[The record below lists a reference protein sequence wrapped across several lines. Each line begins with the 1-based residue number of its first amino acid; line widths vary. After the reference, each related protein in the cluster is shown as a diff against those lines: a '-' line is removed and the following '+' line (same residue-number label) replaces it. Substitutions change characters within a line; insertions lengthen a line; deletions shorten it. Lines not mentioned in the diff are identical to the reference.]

1 MGVSRK
7 KQPEKCGKRK
17 TKKQKSNKSVIIL
30 KIGVAICNHLCYNTS
45 KFKDHE
51 GKCPMKNRFLCGLLA
66 VCLLVA
72 MLPATV
78 ITASADTR
86 TVSENLIAVLKQL
99 EGFSAKAYVS
109 GGQWSIGYGTAGSP
123 GQTITEA
130 EADKALRDHLK
141 AVEDKLNAFDAGWD
155 LKLTQQQF
163 DALASLS
170 YNVGTGWMNTSGRLR
185 DAITGKASEA
195 KFLFGM
201 SLWANNGTSPDP
213 GLLQRRMAEADI
225 YLNGVYG
232 KKSGTYTYTI
242 FDANGGTAGSG
253 GEDKMQGYRRDGSTQ
268 ILVADPTLSGYSF
281 AGWFTQRS
289 GGTRVTTLD
298 SSTAGVTLYAQYSS
312 NGSSGWTGG
321 TELEGSDGTTKVIA
335 EGTVKCTSYVNVR
348 KGPGT
353 GYTILARATAGSK
366 AEIYQTKW
374 VGSSQ
379 WGRMANGWICMDYVS
394 LSSGSQSGTD
404 SSGAAQTSGTVTGSN
419 VNVRSG
425 AGTGYGIVGRK
436 NSGDTVTVY
445 ERKTAGGLN
454 WGRIGDNQ
462 WICLA
467 YVRLDGSGE
476 AVTPQPGSESN
487 ASTNGDGSTTVQ
499 DTGSVI
505 STTGLN
511 VRSGP
516 GTGYARIKTLAPG
529 TAVSV
534 YEYKDV
540 SGVRWGRIGT
550 SQWVC
555 MTYVQLS
562 RQSDTET
569 SSGTGT
575 VISSTVLNIRSGPG
589 TSYSRVGQLQPGA
602 RVKITEQTRVGG
614 VLWGHISQGWVCMQ
628 YVKMESN

>member
-1 MGVSRK
+1 
-7 KQPEKCGKRK
+7 
-17 TKKQKSNKSVIIL
+17 
-30 KIGVAICNHLCYNTS
+30 
-45 KFKDHE
+45 
-51 GKCPMKNRFLCGLLA
+51 MKNRFLCGLLA

-99 EGFSAKAYVS
+99 EGFSANAYVS

-141 AVEDKLNAFDAGWD
+141 AVEDKLNAFDAGWN

-185 DAITGKASEA
+185 DAITGKASED

-242 FDANGGTAGSG
+242 FDANGGTTGSG

-268 ILVADPTLSGYSF
+268 ILVADPTLSGCTF

-289 GGTRVTTLD
+289 GGTRVTALD

-312 NGSSGWTGG
+312 NGSTGWTGG
-321 TELEGSDGTTKVIA
+321 TELEGSDGTTAVIA
-335 EGTVKCTSYVNVR
+335 QGTVKCTSYVNVR

-353 GYTILARATAGSK
+353 NYTILARAVAGSQV
-366 AEIYQTKW
+366 EIYQTKW
-374 VGSSQ
+374 VGASQ
-379 WGRMANGWICMDYVS
+379 WGRMTNGWICMDYVS
-394 LSSGSQSGTD
+394 LSSDSQSGSGSTD
-404 SSGAAQTSGTVTGSN
+404 TQISGTVSGSN

-425 AGTGYGIVGRK
+425 AGTGYSIVGRK
-436 NSGDTVTVY
+436 NSGDVITVY
-445 ERKTAGGLN
+445 ERKTSGGLN

-467 YVRLDGSGE
+467 YVRLENAGGTE
-476 AVTPQPGSESN
+476 TPQPGSESN
-487 ASTNGDGSTTVQ
+487 SSVSGDGTSAVQ
-499 DTGSVI
+499 DTGTVS

-516 GTGYARIKTLAPG
+516 GTGYARIKTLSPG
-529 TAVSV
+529 TVVSL
-534 YEYKDV
+534 YEYRTVD
-540 SGVRWGRIGT
+540 GVRWGRIQA

-562 RQSDTET
+562 SQSGAESEQT
-569 SSGTGT
+569 GTGK
-575 VISSTVLNIRSGPG
+575 VISTTVLNIRSGPG
-589 TSYSRVGQLQPGA
+589 TNYSRVGQLTPGT
-602 RVKITEQTRVGG
+602 KIEITEQTKTNG
-614 VLWGHISQGWVCMQ
+614 VSWGKTAQGWVCMT
-628 YVKMESN
+628 YVKMG

>member
-1 MGVSRK
+1 M
-7 KQPEKCGKRK
+7 
-17 TKKQKSNKSVIIL
+17 KKQKSNKSVIIL
-30 KIGVAICNHLCYNTS
+30 KIGVANCNHLCYNTS
-45 KFKDHE
+45 KFRDHE

-99 EGFSAKAYVS
+99 EGFSANAYVR

-141 AVEDKLNAFDAGWD
+141 AVEDKLNAFDAGWN

-185 DAITGKASEA
+185 DAITGKASED

-268 ILVADPTLSGYSF
+268 ILVADPTLSGCTF

-289 GGTRVTTLD
+289 GGTRVTALD

-312 NGSSGWTGG
+312 NGSTGWTGG
-321 TELEGSDGTTKVIA
+321 TELEGSDGTTAVIA
-335 EGTVKCTSYVNVR
+335 QGTVKCTSYVNVR

-353 GYTILARATAGSK
+353 NYTILARAVAGSQV
-366 AEIYQTKW
+366 EIYQTKW

-379 WGRMANGWICMDYVS
+379 WGRMTNGWICMDYVS
-394 LSSGSQSGTD
+394 LSSDSQSGSGSTD
-404 SSGAAQTSGTVTGSN
+404 TQISGTVSGSN

-425 AGTGYGIVGRK
+425 AGTGYSIVGRK
-436 NSGDTVTVY
+436 NSGDVITVY
-445 ERKTAGGLN
+445 ERKTSGGLN

-467 YVRLDGSGE
+467 YVRLENAGGTE
-476 AVTPQPGSESN
+476 TPQPGSESN
-487 ASTNGDGSTTVQ
+487 SSVSGDGTSAVQ
-499 DTGSVI
+499 DTGTVS

-516 GTGYARIKTLAPG
+516 GTGYARIKTLSPG
-529 TAVSV
+529 TVVSL
-534 YEYKDV
+534 YEYRTVD
-540 SGVRWGRIGT
+540 GVRWGRIQA

-562 RQSDTET
+562 SQSGAESEQT
-569 SSGTGT
+569 GTGK
-575 VISSTVLNIRSGPG
+575 VISTTVLNIRSGPG
-589 TSYSRVGQLQPGA
+589 TNYSRVGQLTPGT
-602 RVKITEQTRVGG
+602 KIEITEQTKTNG
-614 VLWGHISQGWVCMQ
+614 VSWGKTAQGWVCMT
-628 YVKMESN
+628 YVKMG

>member
-1 MGVSRK
+1 
-7 KQPEKCGKRK
+7 
-17 TKKQKSNKSVIIL
+17 
-30 KIGVAICNHLCYNTS
+30 
-45 KFKDHE
+45 
-51 GKCPMKNRFLCGLLA
+51 MKNRFLCGLL
-66 VCLLVA
+66 VICLLVA

-78 ITASADTR
+78 TTASADTR
-86 TVSENLIAVLKQL
+86 TVSENLITVLKQL
-99 EGFSAKAYVS
+99 EGFSANAYVS

-130 EADKALRDHLK
+130 EADKALRAHLQS
-141 AVEDKLNAFDAGWD
+141 VEDKLNAFDAKWN
-155 LKLTQQQF
+155 LNLTQQQF

-185 DAITGKASEA
+185 DAITSKASED
-195 KFLFGM
+195 KLLFGM

-268 ILVADPTLSGYSF
+268 ILVADPTLSGFTF

-289 GGTRVTTLD
+289 GGTRVTALD

-312 NGSSGWTGG
+312 NGSTGWTGG
-321 TELEGSDGTTKVIA
+321 TELEGSDGTTAVIA
-335 EGTVKCTSYVNVR
+335 QGTVKCSSYVNVR

-353 GYTILARATAGSK
+353 NYTILARAVAGSQ

-379 WGRMANGWICMDYVS
+379 WGRMTNGWICMDYVS
-394 LSSGSQSGTD
+394 LSSDSQSG
-404 SSGAAQTSGTVTGSN
+404 SGSTADTQISGTVSGSN

-436 NSGDTVTVY
+436 NSGDVITVY

-467 YVRLDGSGE
+467 YVRLENAGGTE
-476 AVTPQPGSESN
+476 TPQPGSESN
-487 ASTNGDGSTTVQ
+487 SSVSGDGSTALQ
-499 DTGSVI
+499 DTGTVS

-516 GTGYARIKTLAPG
+516 GTGYARIKTLSPG
-529 TAVSV
+529 TPVSI
-534 YEYKDV
+534 YEYRTVD
-540 SGVRWGRIGT
+540 GIQWGRIQA

-562 RQSDTET
+562 SQSDSEAEQT
-569 SSGTGT
+569 GTGT
-575 VISSTVLNIRSGPG
+575 VISTTVLNIRSGPG
-589 TSYSRVGQLQPGA
+589 TNYSRVGQLTPGA
-602 RVKITEQTRVGG
+602 KIQITEQTKTNG
-614 VLWGHISQGWVCMQ
+614 VSWGKIAQGWVCMT
-628 YVKMESN
+628 YVKMG

>member
-1 MGVSRK
+1 M
-7 KQPEKCGKRK
+7 
-17 TKKQKSNKSVIIL
+17 KKQKSNKSVIIL
-30 KIGVAICNHLCYNTS
+30 KIGVANCNHLCYNTS
-45 KFKDHE
+45 KFRDHE

-99 EGFSAKAYVS
+99 EGFSANAYVS

-141 AVEDKLNAFDAGWD
+141 AVEDKLNAFDAGWN

-185 DAITGKASEA
+185 DAITGKASED

-268 ILVADPTLSGYSF
+268 ILVADPTLSGCTF

-289 GGTRVTTLD
+289 GGTRVTALD

-312 NGSSGWTGG
+312 NGSTGWTGG
-321 TELEGSDGTTKVIA
+321 TELEGSDGTTAVIA
-335 EGTVKCTSYVNVR
+335 QGTVKCTSYVNVR

-353 GYTILARATAGSK
+353 NYTILARAVAGSQV
-366 AEIYQTKW
+366 EIYQTKW

-379 WGRMANGWICMDYVS
+379 WGRMTNGWICMDYVS
-394 LSSGSQSGTD
+394 LSSDSQSGSGSTD
-404 SSGAAQTSGTVTGSN
+404 TQISGTVSGSN

-425 AGTGYGIVGRK
+425 AGMGYSIVGRK
-436 NSGDTVTVY
+436 NSGDVITVY
-445 ERKTAGGLN
+445 ERKTSGGLN

-467 YVRLDGSGE
+467 YVRLENAGGTE
-476 AVTPQPGSESN
+476 TPQPGSESN
-487 ASTNGDGSTTVQ
+487 SSVSGDGTSAVQ
-499 DTGSVI
+499 DTGTVS

-516 GTGYARIKTLAPG
+516 GTGYARIKTLSPG
-529 TAVSV
+529 TVVSL
-534 YEYKDV
+534 YEYRTVD
-540 SGVRWGRIGT
+540 GVRWGRIQA

-562 RQSDTET
+562 SQSGAESEQT
-569 SSGTGT
+569 GTGK
-575 VISSTVLNIRSGPG
+575 VISTTVLNIRSGPG
-589 TSYSRVGQLQPGA
+589 TNYSRVGQLTPGT
-602 RVKITEQTRVGG
+602 KIEITEQTKTNG
-614 VLWGHISQGWVCMQ
+614 VSWGKTAQGWVCMT
-628 YVKMESN
+628 YVKMG

>member
-1 MGVSRK
+1 M
-7 KQPEKCGKRK
+7 
-17 TKKQKSNKSVIIL
+17 KKQKSNKSVIIL
-30 KIGVAICNHLCYNTS
+30 KIGVANCNHLCYNTS
-45 KFKDHE
+45 KFRDHE

-99 EGFSAKAYVS
+99 EGFSANAYVS

-141 AVEDKLNAFDAGWD
+141 AVEDKLNAFDAGWN

-185 DAITGKASEA
+185 DAITGKASED

-268 ILVADPTLSGYSF
+268 ILVADPTLSGCTF

-289 GGTRVTTLD
+289 GGTRVTALD

-312 NGSSGWTGG
+312 NGSTGWTGG
-321 TELEGSDGTTKVIA
+321 TELEGSDGTTAVIA
-335 EGTVKCTSYVNVR
+335 QGTVKCTSYVNVR

-353 GYTILARATAGSK
+353 NYTILARAVAGSQV
-366 AEIYQTKW
+366 EIYQTKW

-379 WGRMANGWICMDYVS
+379 WGRMTNGWICMDYVS
-394 LSSGSQSGTD
+394 LSSDSQSGSGSTD
-404 SSGAAQTSGTVTGSN
+404 TQISGTVSGSN

-425 AGTGYGIVGRK
+425 AGTGYSIVGRK
-436 NSGDTVTVY
+436 NSGDVITVY
-445 ERKTAGGLN
+445 ERKTSGGLN

-467 YVRLDGSGE
+467 YVRLENAGGTE
-476 AVTPQPGSESN
+476 TPQPGSESN
-487 ASTNGDGSTTVQ
+487 SSVSGDGTSAVQ
-499 DTGSVI
+499 DTGTVS
-505 STTGLN
+505 STTSLN

-516 GTGYARIKTLAPG
+516 GTGYARIKTLSPG
-529 TAVSV
+529 TVVSL
-534 YEYKDV
+534 YEYRTVD
-540 SGVRWGRIGT
+540 GVRWGRIQA

-562 RQSDTET
+562 SQSGAESEQT
-569 SSGTGT
+569 GTGK
-575 VISSTVLNIRSGPG
+575 VISTTVLNIRSGPG
-589 TSYSRVGQLQPGA
+589 TNYSRVGQLTPGT
-602 RVKITEQTRVGG
+602 KIEITEQTKTNG
-614 VLWGHISQGWVCMQ
+614 VSWGKTAQGWVCMT
-628 YVKMESN
+628 YVKMG

>member
-1 MGVSRK
+1 M
-7 KQPEKCGKRK
+7 
-17 TKKQKSNKSVIIL
+17 KKQKSNKSVIIL
-30 KIGVAICNHLCYNTS
+30 KIGVANCNHLCYNTS
-45 KFKDHE
+45 KFRDHE

-99 EGFSAKAYVS
+99 EGFSANAYVS

-141 AVEDKLNAFDAGWD
+141 AVEDKLNAFDAGWN

-185 DAITGKASEA
+185 DAITGKASED

-253 GEDKMQGYRRDGSTQ
+253 GEDKMQGYRRDGTTQ
-268 ILVADPTLSGYSF
+268 ILVADPTLSGCTF

-289 GGTRVTTLD
+289 GGTRVTALD

-312 NGSSGWTGG
+312 NGSTGWTGG
-321 TELEGSDGTTKVIA
+321 TELEGSDGTTAVIA
-335 EGTVKCTSYVNVR
+335 QGTVKCTSYVNVR

-353 GYTILARATAGSK
+353 NFPMLARADAGSQV
-366 AEIYQTKW
+366 EIFQTKW
-374 VGSSQ
+374 DGSSQ
-379 WGRMANGWICMDYVS
+379 WGRMTNGWICMDYVS
-394 LSSGSQSGTD
+394 LSSDSQSGSGSTD
-404 SSGAAQTSGTVTGSN
+404 TQISGTVSGSN

-425 AGTGYGIVGRK
+425 AGTGYSIVGRK
-436 NSGDTVTVY
+436 NSGDVITVY
-445 ERKTAGGLN
+445 ERKTSGGLN

-467 YVRLDGSGE
+467 YVRLENAGGTE
-476 AVTPQPGSESN
+476 TPQPGSESN
-487 ASTNGDGSTTVQ
+487 SSVSGDGTSAVQ
-499 DTGSVI
+499 DTGTVS

-516 GTGYARIKTLAPG
+516 GTGYARIKTLSPG
-529 TAVSV
+529 TVVSL
-534 YEYKDV
+534 YEYRTVD
-540 SGVRWGRIGT
+540 GVRWGRIQA

-562 RQSDTET
+562 SQSGAESEQT
-569 SSGTGT
+569 GTGK
-575 VISSTVLNIRSGPG
+575 VISTTVLNIRSGPG
-589 TSYSRVGQLQPGA
+589 TNYSRVGQLTPGT
-602 RVKITEQTRVGG
+602 KIEITEQTKTNG
-614 VLWGHISQGWVCMQ
+614 VSWGKTAQGWVCMT
-628 YVKMESN
+628 YVKMG

>member
-1 MGVSRK
+1 
-7 KQPEKCGKRK
+7 
-17 TKKQKSNKSVIIL
+17 
-30 KIGVAICNHLCYNTS
+30 
-45 KFKDHE
+45 
-51 GKCPMKNRFLCGLLA
+51 MKNRFLCGLLA

-99 EGFSAKAYVS
+99 EGFSANAYVS

-141 AVEDKLNAFDAGWD
+141 AVEDKLNAFDAGWN

-185 DAITGKASEA
+185 DAITGKASED

-253 GEDKMQGYRRDGSTQ
+253 GEDKMQGYRRDGTTQ
-268 ILVADPTLSGYSF
+268 ILVADPTLSGCTF

-289 GGTRVTTLD
+289 GGTRVTALD

-312 NGSSGWTGG
+312 NGSTGWTGG
-321 TELEGSDGTTKVIA
+321 TELEGSDGTTAVIA
-335 EGTVKCTSYVNVR
+335 QGTVKCTSYVNVR
-348 KGPGT
+348 KGPST
-353 GYTILARATAGSK
+353 NYTILARAVAGSQV
-366 AEIYQTKW
+366 EIYQTKW
-374 VGSSQ
+374 VGASQ
-379 WGRMANGWICMDYVS
+379 WGRMTNGWICMDYVS
-394 LSSGSQSGTD
+394 LSSDSQSGSGSTD
-404 SSGAAQTSGTVTGSN
+404 TQISGTVSGSN

-425 AGTGYGIVGRK
+425 AGTGYSIVGRK
-436 NSGDTVTVY
+436 NSGDVITVY
-445 ERKTAGGLN
+445 ERKTSGGLN

-467 YVRLDGSGE
+467 YVRLENAGGTG
-476 AVTPQPGSESN
+476 TPQPGSESN
-487 ASTNGDGSTTVQ
+487 SSVSGDGTSAVQ
-499 DTGSVI
+499 DTGTVS

-516 GTGYARIKTLAPG
+516 GTGYARIKTLSPG
-529 TAVSV
+529 TVVSL
-534 YEYKDV
+534 YEYCTVD
-540 SGVRWGRIGT
+540 GVRWGRIQA

-562 RQSDTET
+562 SQSGAESEQT
-569 SSGTGT
+569 GTGK
-575 VISSTVLNIRSGPG
+575 VISTTVLNIRSGPG
-589 TSYSRVGQLQPGA
+589 TNYSRVGQLTPGT
-602 RVKITEQTRVGG
+602 KIEITEQTKTNG
-614 VLWGHISQGWVCMQ
+614 VSWGKTAQGWVCMT
-628 YVKMESN
+628 YVKMG

>member
-1 MGVSRK
+1 
-7 KQPEKCGKRK
+7 
-17 TKKQKSNKSVIIL
+17 
-30 KIGVAICNHLCYNTS
+30 
-45 KFKDHE
+45 
-51 GKCPMKNRFLCGLLA
+51 MKNRFLCGLLA

-78 ITASADTR
+78 ITVSADTR

-99 EGFSAKAYVS
+99 EGFSANAYVS

-141 AVEDKLNAFDAGWD
+141 AVEDKLNAFDAGWN

-185 DAITGKASEA
+185 DAITGKASED

-268 ILVADPTLSGYSF
+268 ILVADPTLSGCTF

-289 GGTRVTTLD
+289 GGTRVTALD

-312 NGSSGWTGG
+312 NGWTGG
-321 TELEGSDGTTKVIA
+321 TELEGSDGTTAVIA
-335 EGTVKCTSYVNVR
+335 RGTVKCTSYVNVR

-353 GYTILARATAGSK
+353 NYTILARAVAGSQV
-366 AEIYQTKW
+366 EIYQTKW
-374 VGSSQ
+374 VGASQ
-379 WGRMANGWICMDYVS
+379 WGRMTNGWICMDYVS
-394 LSSGSQSGTD
+394 LSSDSQSGSGGTD
-404 SSGAAQTSGTVTGSN
+404 TQISGTVSGSN
-419 VNVRSG
+419 VNIRSG
-425 AGTGYGIVGRK
+425 AGTGYSIVGRK
-436 NSGDTVTVY
+436 NSGDVITVY
-445 ERKTAGGLN
+445 ERKTSGGLN

-467 YVRLDGSGE
+467 YVRLENAGGTG
-476 AVTPQPGSESN
+476 TPQPGSESN
-487 ASTNGDGSTTVQ
+487 SSVSGDGTTAVQ
-499 DTGSVI
+499 DTGTVS

-516 GTGYARIKTLAPG
+516 GTGYARIKTLSPG
-529 TAVSV
+529 TAVSL
-534 YEYKDV
+534 YEYRTVD
-540 SGVRWGRIGT
+540 GIRWGRIQA

-562 RQSDTET
+562 SQSGAESEQT
-569 SSGTGT
+569 GTGK
-575 VISSTVLNIRSGPG
+575 VISTTVLNIRSGPG
-589 TSYSRVGQLQPGA
+589 TNYSRVGQLTPGT
-602 RVKITEQTRVGG
+602 KIEITEQTKTNG
-614 VLWGHISQGWVCMQ
+614 VSWGKTAQGWVCMT
-628 YVKMESN
+628 YVKMG

>member
-1 MGVSRK
+1 
-7 KQPEKCGKRK
+7 
-17 TKKQKSNKSVIIL
+17 
-30 KIGVAICNHLCYNTS
+30 
-45 KFKDHE
+45 
-51 GKCPMKNRFLCGLLA
+51 MKNRFLCGLLA

-99 EGFSAKAYVS
+99 EGFSANAYVS

-141 AVEDKLNAFDAGWD
+141 AVEDKLNAFDAGWN

-185 DAITGKASEA
+185 DAITGKASED

-268 ILVADPTLSGYSF
+268 ILVADPTLSGCTF

-289 GGTRVTTLD
+289 GGTRVTALD

-312 NGSSGWTGG
+312 NGSTGWTGG
-321 TELEGSDGTTKVIA
+321 TELEGSDGTTAVIA
-335 EGTVKCTSYVNVR
+335 QGTVKCTSYVNVR

-353 GYTILARATAGSK
+353 NYTILARAVAGSQV
-366 AEIYQTKW
+366 EIYQTKW

-379 WGRMANGWICMDYVS
+379 WGRMTNGWICMDYVS
-394 LSSGSQSGTD
+394 LSSDSQSGSGSTD
-404 SSGAAQTSGTVTGSN
+404 TQISGTVSGSN

-425 AGTGYGIVGRK
+425 AGTGYSIVGRK
-436 NSGDTVTVY
+436 NSGDVITVY
-445 ERKTAGGLN
+445 ERKTSGGLN

-467 YVRLDGSGE
+467 YVRLENAGGTG
-476 AVTPQPGSESN
+476 TPQPGSESN
-487 ASTNGDGSTTVQ
+487 SSVSGDGTSAVQ
-499 DTGSVI
+499 DTGTVS

-516 GTGYARIKTLAPG
+516 GTGYARIKTLSPG
-529 TAVSV
+529 TVVSL
-534 YEYKDV
+534 YEYRTVD
-540 SGVRWGRIGT
+540 GVRWGRIQA

-562 RQSDTET
+562 SQSGAESEQT
-569 SSGTGT
+569 GTGK
-575 VISSTVLNIRSGPG
+575 VISTTVLNIRSGPG
-589 TSYSRVGQLQPGA
+589 TNYSRVGQLTPGT
-602 RVKITEQTRVGG
+602 KIEITEQTKTNG
-614 VLWGHISQGWVCMQ
+614 VSWGKTAQGWVCMT
-628 YVKMESN
+628 YVKMG

>member
-1 MGVSRK
+1 
-7 KQPEKCGKRK
+7 
-17 TKKQKSNKSVIIL
+17 
-30 KIGVAICNHLCYNTS
+30 
-45 KFKDHE
+45 
-51 GKCPMKNRFLCGLLA
+51 MKNRFLCGLLA

-99 EGFSAKAYVS
+99 EGFSANAYVS

-141 AVEDKLNAFDAGWD
+141 AVEDKLNAFDAGWN

-185 DAITGKASEA
+185 DAITGKASED

-268 ILVADPTLSGYSF
+268 ILVADPTLSGCTF

-289 GGTRVTTLD
+289 GGTRVTALD

-312 NGSSGWTGG
+312 NGSNGWTGG
-321 TELEGSDGTTKVIA
+321 TELEGSDGTTAVIA
-335 EGTVKCTSYVNVR
+335 RGTVKCTSYVNVR

-353 GYTILARATAGSK
+353 NYTILARAVAGSQV
-366 AEIYQTKW
+366 EIYQTKW
-374 VGSSQ
+374 VGASQ
-379 WGRMANGWICMDYVS
+379 WGRMTNGWICMDYVS
-394 LSSGSQSGTD
+394 LSSESQSGSGGTD
-404 SSGAAQTSGTVTGSN
+404 TQISGTVSGSN
-419 VNVRSG
+419 VNIRSG
-425 AGTGYGIVGRK
+425 AGTGYSIVGRK
-436 NSGDTVTVY
+436 NSGDVITVY
-445 ERKTAGGLN
+445 ERKTSGGLN

-467 YVRLDGSGE
+467 YVRLENAGGTG
-476 AVTPQPGSESN
+476 TPQPGSESN
-487 ASTNGDGSTTVQ
+487 SSVSGDGTTAVQ
-499 DTGSVI
+499 DTGTVS

-516 GTGYARIKTLAPG
+516 GTGYARIKTLSPG
-529 TAVSV
+529 TAVSL
-534 YEYKDV
+534 YEYRTVD
-540 SGVRWGRIGT
+540 GIRWGRIQA

-562 RQSDTET
+562 SQSGAESEQT
-569 SSGTGT
+569 GTGK
-575 VISSTVLNIRSGPG
+575 VISTTVLNIRSGPG
-589 TSYSRVGQLQPGA
+589 TNYSRVGQLTPGT
-602 RVKITEQTRVGG
+602 KIEITEQTKTNG
-614 VLWGHISQGWVCMQ
+614 VSWGKTAQGWVCMT
-628 YVKMESN
+628 YVKMG

>member
-1 MGVSRK
+1 
-7 KQPEKCGKRK
+7 
-17 TKKQKSNKSVIIL
+17 
-30 KIGVAICNHLCYNTS
+30 
-45 KFKDHE
+45 
-51 GKCPMKNRFLCGLLA
+51 MKNRFLCGLLA

-99 EGFSAKAYVS
+99 EGCSANAYVS

-141 AVEDKLNAFDAGWD
+141 AVEDKLNAFDAGWN

-185 DAITGKASEA
+185 DAITGKASED

-268 ILVADPTLSGYSF
+268 ILVADPTLSGCTF

-289 GGTRVTTLD
+289 GGTRVTALD

-312 NGSSGWTGG
+312 NGSTGWTGG
-321 TELEGSDGTTKVIA
+321 TELEGSDGTTAVIA
-335 EGTVKCTSYVNVR
+335 QGTVKCTSYVNVR

-353 GYTILARATAGSK
+353 NYTILARAVAGSQV
-366 AEIYQTKW
+366 EIYQTKW

-379 WGRMANGWICMDYVS
+379 WGRMTNGWICMDYVS
-394 LSSGSQSGTD
+394 LSSDSQSGSGSTD
-404 SSGAAQTSGTVTGSN
+404 TQISGTVSGSN

-425 AGTGYGIVGRK
+425 AGTGYSIVGRK
-436 NSGDTVTVY
+436 NSGDVITVY
-445 ERKTAGGLN
+445 ERKTSGGLN

-467 YVRLDGSGE
+467 YVRLENAGGTE
-476 AVTPQPGSESN
+476 TPQPGSESN
-487 ASTNGDGSTTVQ
+487 SSVSGDGTSAVQ
-499 DTGSVI
+499 DTGTVS

-516 GTGYARIKTLAPG
+516 GTGYARIKTLSPG
-529 TAVSV
+529 TVVSL
-534 YEYKDV
+534 YEYRTVD
-540 SGVRWGRIGT
+540 GVRWGRIQA

-562 RQSDTET
+562 SQSGVESEQT
-569 SSGTGT
+569 GTGK
-575 VISSTVLNIRSGPG
+575 VISTTVLNIRSGPG
-589 TSYSRVGQLQPGA
+589 TNYSRVGQLTPGT
-602 RVKITEQTRVGG
+602 KIEITEQTKTNG
-614 VLWGHISQGWVCMQ
+614 VSWGKTAQGWVCMT
-628 YVKMESN
+628 YVKMG

>member
-1 MGVSRK
+1 
-7 KQPEKCGKRK
+7 
-17 TKKQKSNKSVIIL
+17 
-30 KIGVAICNHLCYNTS
+30 
-45 KFKDHE
+45 
-51 GKCPMKNRFLCGLLA
+51 MKNRFLCGLLA

-99 EGFSAKAYVS
+99 EGFSANAYVS

-141 AVEDKLNAFDAGWD
+141 AVEDKLNAFDAGWN

-185 DAITGKASEA
+185 DAITGKASED

-268 ILVADPTLSGYSF
+268 ILVADPTLSGCTF

-289 GGTRVTTLD
+289 GGTRVTALD

-312 NGSSGWTGG
+312 NGSTGWTGG
-321 TELEGSDGTTKVIA
+321 TELEGSDGTTAVIA
-335 EGTVKCTSYVNVR
+335 QGTVKCTSYVNVR

-353 GYTILARATAGSK
+353 NYTILARAVAGSQV
-366 AEIYQTKW
+366 EIYQTKW
-374 VGSSQ
+374 VGASQ
-379 WGRMANGWICMDYVS
+379 WGWMTNGWICMDYVS
-394 LSSGSQSGTD
+394 LSSDSQSGSGSTD
-404 SSGAAQTSGTVTGSN
+404 TQISGTVSGSN

-425 AGTGYGIVGRK
+425 AGTGYSIVGRK
-436 NSGDTVTVY
+436 NSGDVITVY
-445 ERKTAGGLN
+445 ERKTSGGLN

-467 YVRLDGSGE
+467 YVRLENAGGTE
-476 AVTPQPGSESN
+476 TPQPGSESN
-487 ASTNGDGSTTVQ
+487 SSVSGDGTSAVQ
-499 DTGSVI
+499 DTGTVS

-516 GTGYARIKTLAPG
+516 GTGYARIKTLSPG
-529 TAVSV
+529 TVVSL
-534 YEYKDV
+534 YEYRTVD
-540 SGVRWGRIGT
+540 GVRWGRIQA

-562 RQSDTET
+562 SQSGAESEQT
-569 SSGTGT
+569 GTGK
-575 VISSTVLNIRSGPG
+575 VISTTVLNIRSGPG
-589 TSYSRVGQLQPGA
+589 TNYSRVGQLTPGT
-602 RVKITEQTRVGG
+602 KIEITEQTKTNG
-614 VLWGHISQGWVCMQ
+614 VSWGKTAQGWVCMT
-628 YVKMESN
+628 YVKMG

>member
-1 MGVSRK
+1 
-7 KQPEKCGKRK
+7 
-17 TKKQKSNKSVIIL
+17 
-30 KIGVAICNHLCYNTS
+30 
-45 KFKDHE
+45 
-51 GKCPMKNRFLCGLLA
+51 MKNRFLCGLLV

-99 EGFSAKAYVS
+99 EGFSANAYVS

-141 AVEDKLNAFDAGWD
+141 AVEDKLNAFDAGWN

-185 DAITGKASEA
+185 DAITGKASED

-268 ILVADPTLSGYSF
+268 ILVADPTLSGCTF

-289 GGTRVTTLD
+289 GGTRVTALD

-312 NGSSGWTGG
+312 NGSTGWTGG
-321 TELEGSDGTTKVIA
+321 TELEGSDGTTAVIA
-335 EGTVKCTSYVNVR
+335 QGTVKCTSYVNVR

-353 GYTILARATAGSK
+353 NYTILARAVAGSQV
-366 AEIYQTKW
+366 EIYQTKW

-379 WGRMANGWICMDYVS
+379 WGRMTNGWICMDYVS
-394 LSSGSQSGTD
+394 LSSDSQSGSGSTD
-404 SSGAAQTSGTVTGSN
+404 TQISGTVSGSN

-425 AGTGYGIVGRK
+425 AGTGYSIVGRK
-436 NSGDTVTVY
+436 NSGDVITVY
-445 ERKTAGGLN
+445 ERKTSGGLN

-467 YVRLDGSGE
+467 YVRLENAGGTE
-476 AVTPQPGSESN
+476 TPQPGSESN
-487 ASTNGDGSTTVQ
+487 SSVSGDGTSAVQ
-499 DTGSVI
+499 DTGTVS

-516 GTGYARIKTLAPG
+516 GTGYARIKTLSPG
-529 TAVSV
+529 TVVSL
-534 YEYKDV
+534 YEYRTVD
-540 SGVRWGRIGT
+540 GVRWGRIQA

-562 RQSDTET
+562 SQSGVESEQT
-569 SSGTGT
+569 GTGK
-575 VISSTVLNIRSGPG
+575 VISTTVLNIRSGPG
-589 TSYSRVGQLQPGA
+589 TNYSRVGQLTPGT
-602 RVKITEQTRVGG
+602 KIEITEQTKTNG
-614 VLWGHISQGWVCMQ
+614 VSWGKTAQGWVCMT
-628 YVKMESN
+628 YVKMG

>member
-1 MGVSRK
+1 
-7 KQPEKCGKRK
+7 
-17 TKKQKSNKSVIIL
+17 
-30 KIGVAICNHLCYNTS
+30 
-45 KFKDHE
+45 
-51 GKCPMKNRFLCGLLA
+51 MKNRFLCGLLA

-99 EGFSAKAYVS
+99 EGFSANAYVS

-141 AVEDKLNAFDAGWD
+141 AVEDKLNAFDAGWN

-185 DAITGKASEA
+185 DAITGKASED

-268 ILVADPTLSGYSF
+268 ILVADPTLSGCTF

-289 GGTRVTTLD
+289 GGTRVTALD

-312 NGSSGWTGG
+312 NGSTGWTGG
-321 TELEGSDGTTKVIA
+321 TELEGSDGTTAVIA
-335 EGTVKCTSYVNVR
+335 QGTVKCTSYVNVR

-353 GYTILARATAGSK
+353 NYTILARAVAGSQV
-366 AEIYQTKW
+366 EIYQTKW

-379 WGRMANGWICMDYVS
+379 WGRMTNGWICMDYVS
-394 LSSGSQSGTD
+394 LSSDSQSGSGSTD
-404 SSGAAQTSGTVTGSN
+404 TQISGTVSGSN

-425 AGTGYGIVGRK
+425 AGTGYSIVGRK
-436 NSGDTVTVY
+436 NSGDVITVY
-445 ERKTAGGLN
+445 ERKTSGGLN

-467 YVRLDGSGE
+467 YVRLENAGGTE
-476 AVTPQPGSESN
+476 TPQPGSESN
-487 ASTNGDGSTTVQ
+487 SSVSGDGTSAVQ
-499 DTGSVI
+499 DTGTVS

-516 GTGYARIKTLAPG
+516 GTGYARIKTLSPG
-529 TAVSV
+529 TVVSL
-534 YEYKDV
+534 YEYRTVD
-540 SGVRWGRIGT
+540 GIRWGRIQA

-562 RQSDTET
+562 SQSGAESEQT
-569 SSGTGT
+569 GTGK
-575 VISSTVLNIRSGPG
+575 VISTTVLNIRSGPG
-589 TSYSRVGQLQPGA
+589 TNYSRVGQLTPGT
-602 RVKITEQTRVGG
+602 KIEITEQTKTNG
-614 VLWGHISQGWVCMQ
+614 VSWGKTAQGWVCMT
-628 YVKMESN
+628 YVKMG

>member
-1 MGVSRK
+1 M
-7 KQPEKCGKRK
+7 
-17 TKKQKSNKSVIIL
+17 KKQKSNKSVIIL
-30 KIGVAICNHLCYNTS
+30 KIGVANCNHLCYNTS
-45 KFKDHE
+45 KFRDHE

-99 EGFSAKAYVS
+99 EGFSANAYVS

-141 AVEDKLNAFDAGWD
+141 AVEDKLNAFDAGWN

-185 DAITGKASEA
+185 DAITGKASED

-268 ILVADPTLSGYSF
+268 ILVADPTLSGCTF

-289 GGTRVTTLD
+289 GGTRVTALD

-312 NGSSGWTGG
+312 NGSTGWIGG
-321 TELEGSDGTTKVIA
+321 TELEGSDGTTAVIA
-335 EGTVKCTSYVNVR
+335 QGTVKCTSYVNVR

-353 GYTILARATAGSK
+353 NYTILARAVAGSQV
-366 AEIYQTKW
+366 EIYQTKW

-379 WGRMANGWICMDYVS
+379 WGRMTNGWICMDYVS
-394 LSSGSQSGTD
+394 LSSDSQSGSGSTD
-404 SSGAAQTSGTVTGSN
+404 TQISGTVSGSN

-425 AGTGYGIVGRK
+425 AGTGYSIVGRK
-436 NSGDTVTVY
+436 NSGDVITVY
-445 ERKTAGGLN
+445 ERKTSGGLN

-467 YVRLDGSGE
+467 YVRLENAGGTE
-476 AVTPQPGSESN
+476 TPQPGSESN
-487 ASTNGDGSTTVQ
+487 SSVSGDGTSAVQ
-499 DTGSVI
+499 DTGTVS

-516 GTGYARIKTLAPG
+516 GTGYARIKTLSPG
-529 TAVSV
+529 TVVSL
-534 YEYKDV
+534 YEYRTVD
-540 SGVRWGRIGT
+540 GVRWGRIQA

-562 RQSDTET
+562 SQSGAESEQT
-569 SSGTGT
+569 GTGK
-575 VISSTVLNIRSGPG
+575 VISTTVLNIRSGPG
-589 TSYSRVGQLQPGA
+589 TNYSRVGQLTPGT
-602 RVKITEQTRVGG
+602 KIEITEQTKTNG
-614 VLWGHISQGWVCMQ
+614 VSWGKTAQGWVCMT
-628 YVKMESN
+628 YVKMG